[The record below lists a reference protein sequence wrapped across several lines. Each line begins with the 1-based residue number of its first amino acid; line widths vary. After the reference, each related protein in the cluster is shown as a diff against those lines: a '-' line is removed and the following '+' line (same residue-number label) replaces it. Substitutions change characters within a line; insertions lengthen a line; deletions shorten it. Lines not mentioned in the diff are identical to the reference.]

1 MEELPSSSSIP
12 PFPEL
17 VASHTLPNPASSLAL
32 SPDGSRVAVAGREM
46 LRTVTLGGG
55 GDGEMAEDLNLLS
68 GNTRRLPQH
77 APLDVAWHPLQAS
90 VFATGHAVNGAV
102 VLWDTEQ
109 KGSDKLTRTLSGHS
123 GAVNRLAFHPTEGTR
138 LLSGSRDRSAK
149 LWDTRQKSAK
159 LSFAA
164 AAEVRDVQ
172 FSRQAPARFAA
183 ALENGVVQLFDVR
196 VNREALL
203 SFHAHQKA
211 VSCLDFHPERA
222 GLLVTGS
229 QDMLLRVWELEP
241 GLFRDEKEGVTR
253 RPSSGRGS
261 LADVPRSA
269 HAVQTTAPVA
279 RVAWRP
285 GTDASARLHV
295 ASCAHPPAL
304 GAADAKLHVWDVLRP
319 AIPLYSLAAHTD
331 ALSAFAF
338 LPPPLAAA
346 GEALVTTGRDRQL
359 LRHSLAHAPPP
370 YEHVSPTAIAWAA
383 ADALA
388 VVSNA
393 PFARLR
399 DAHAAGAAAVAVVS
413 AQLAAQ
419 DPSAAAA
426 ASDAAAATAGTAG
439 ALSVLPAAAMQH
451 TSFESVAAEEPMAP
465 LTPLHMPLG
474 ASAVAAPPPLLLPA
488 AVGGI
493 AAERRPTPPSSL
505 GGGGREKV
513 RCFTPAGKPISLPA
527 GAVALDFAYA
537 IHTSIGNSF
546 YAAKVNGR
554 LVANRYALRDGD
566 TVEIIARDGATP
578 RAEWEHI
585 VATKTARQEVR
596 KNLRRA
602 EERRAE
608 IRGTL
613 DDEGEVPPPPP
624 PPDAGFGF
632 GGAARLARLAKAYK
646 LSGAPPAE
654 LCEQNA
660 AAAEAADAPQLA
672 LAWRTAAVM
681 AMAPPPETAT
691 GPITPVGGI
700 DALVAPV
707 LVSLL
712 NHHAARGDP
721 QTCASLVLVLR
732 PRLVPSAL
740 AAGRALRFVVA
751 YVELLRRLQLFA
763 LSAHVLK
770 QCDDD
775 VLRDVS
781 RVLPTSLLSTTI
793 NVAVK
798 VHKADRNPSRDE
810 PPKRRPPCA
819 VCNTAV
825 RGLYVWCQ
833 GCGHGGHLEHLRG
846 WFANHTECP
855 AGCGHQCQLRPVN
868 ESLCMPVP
876 AASDVPPGFRDTSI
890 VQA

>member
-1 MEELPSSSSIP
+1 MEELPSSSIP

-241 GLFRDEKEGVTR
+241 GLFRDEKEGVAR

-285 GTDASARLHV
+285 GADASARLHV

-419 DPSAAAA
+419 DPSAAA
-426 ASDAAAATAGTAG
+426 DAAAA
-439 ALSVLPAAAMQH
+439 AA
-451 TSFESVAAEEPMAP
+451 T
-465 LTPLHMPLG
+465 
-474 ASAVAAPPPLLLPA
+474 
-488 AVGGI
+488 
-493 AAERRPTPPSSL
+493 
-505 GGGGREKV
+505 
-513 RCFTPAGKPISLPA
+513 
-527 GAVALDFAYA
+527 D
-537 IHTSIGNSF
+537 
-546 YAAKVNGR
+546 
-554 LVANRYALRDGD
+554 
-566 TVEIIARDGATP
+566 
-578 RAEWEHI
+578 
-585 VATKTARQEVR
+585 
-596 KNLRRA
+596 
-602 EERRAE
+602 
-608 IRGTL
+608 
-613 DDEGEVPPPPP
+613 
-624 PPDAGFGF
+624 
-632 GGAARLARLAKAYK
+632 
-646 LSGAPPAE
+646 
-654 LCEQNA
+654 A
-660 AAAEAADAPQLA
+660 AAAA
-672 LAWRTAAVM
+672 
-681 AMAPPPETAT
+681 
-691 GPITPVGGI
+691 
-700 DALVAPV
+700 
-707 LVSLL
+707 
-712 NHHAARGDP
+712 AARWTGW
-721 QTCASLVLVLR
+721 
-732 PRLVPSAL
+732 RLP
-740 AAGRALRFVVA
+740 
-751 YVELLRRLQLFA
+751 A
-763 LSAHVLK
+763 LSTL
-770 QCDDD
+770 
-775 VLRDVS
+775 
-781 RVLPTSLLSTTI
+781 
-793 NVAVK
+793 
-798 VHKADRNPSRDE
+798 
-810 PPKRRPPCA
+810 
-819 VCNTAV
+819 
-825 RGLYVWCQ
+825 G
-833 GCGHGGHLEHLRG
+833 
-846 WFANHTECP
+846 
-855 AGCGHQCQLRPVN
+855 
-868 ESLCMPVP
+868 
-876 AASDVPPGFRDTSI
+876 
-890 VQA
+890 